1 MKRTGYRPCLSRG
14 DDIQRDP
21 CLSGWAP
28 VGVVN
33 FRGPMAQFDPRRQPM
48 RLAPHAL
55 TAVAALSVALLAGR
69 VYQPAKAEEAPPLTA
84 AQLATIEAQ
93 AFAAA
98 GTPAGLT
105 APEAI
110 PVQIRRGETFEQ
122 AVRRTGIAPEEA
134 SAVAATLSNAM
145 DVTAMRAGQRFETA
159 IAKPRGGRGDARLIG
174 LTMRTG
180 PATQLTVSRSFDGA
194 LRLRSL
200 EEKVTHETVVL
211 TGKVEG
217 SLSAS
222 AQREG
227 APAPVRRLAGR
238 LFSHKFDMDRDIKSS
253 DQFTYVFGRSVTEN
267 GRTIGTS
274 DMLYASLKGV
284 AFYRFQ
290 PAGAKEA
297 QYFDGTGKN
306 TRSAFMRTP
315 LERGFRVSSSFG
327 FRRHP
332 IAGYRRMHQGID
344 FAAGMGTPIV
354 APADGVVVEAR
365 RWGGYGNWLRIRH
378 PNGLETGY
386 GHLSRYAS
394 GVRAGQRVRQGQ
406 IVAYV
411 GSTGAST
418 GPHLHYEIWRNGQ
431 RINPS
436 GVKTQEGTILAGA
449 DLTAFR
455 AEKARIDRI
464 IASGG
469 ERRPQV
475 QTASVASGLRPAQG

>member
-1 MKRTGYRPCLSRG
+1 
-14 DDIQRDP
+14 
-21 CLSGWAP
+21 
-28 VGVVN
+28 
-33 FRGPMAQFDPRRQPM
+33 M
-48 RLAPHAL
+48 RIAPHAL
-55 TAVAALSVALLAGR
+55 TAVAAISVALLAGR
-69 VYQPAKAEEAPPLTA
+69 VYQPAQAEEAPPLSA
-84 AQLATIEAQ
+84 AEIAYLEAR

-98 GTPAGLT
+98 GAPEGLG

-110 PVQIRRGETFEQ
+110 PVEVRRGETFEQ
-122 AVRRTGIAPEEA
+122 AVRRTGIAAEEA

-145 DVTAMRAGQRFETA
+145 DVTSIPAGQRFETA

-180 PATQLTVSRSFDGA
+180 PASQLTVSRSFDGA
-194 LRLRSL
+194 LRLRAL

-211 TGKVEG
+211 GGKVEG
-217 SLSAS
+217 SLTRTAR
-222 AQREG
+222 REG
-227 APAPVRRLAGR
+227 TPAAIARAAAR
-238 LFSHKFDMDRDIKSS
+238 LFSHKFDLERDVRAS
-253 DQFTYVFGRSVTEN
+253 DEFRYVFDRTVTES
-267 GRTIGTS
+267 GRTIDTG
-274 DMLYASLKGV
+274 DLLYAELKGV

-290 PAGAKEA
+290 RPGSDKVE
-297 QYFDGTGKN
+297 YFDATGKN

-332 IAGYRRMHQGID
+332 IAGYRKMHQGID
-344 FAAGMGTPIV
+344 FAAGMGTPVV

-378 PNGLETGY
+378 SNGLESGY

-406 IVAYV
+406 VVAYV

-418 GPHLHYEIWRNGQ
+418 GPHLHYEIWRGGQ
-431 RINPS
+431 RINPA
-436 GVKTQEGTILAGA
+436 GVRTEEGTVLAGA
-449 DLTAFR
+449 ELAAFR

-464 IASGG
+464 IAAGG
-469 ERRPQV
+469 ERKAQ
-475 QTASVASGLRPAQG
+475 QATMNAGLRPAQA

>member
-1 MKRTGYRPCLSRG
+1 
-14 DDIQRDP
+14 
-21 CLSGWAP
+21 
-28 VGVVN
+28 
-33 FRGPMAQFDPRRQPM
+33 M
-48 RLAPHAL
+48 RIAPHAL
-55 TAVAALSVALLAGR
+55 TAVAAISVALLAGR
-69 VYQPAKAEEAPPLTA
+69 VYQPAQAQEAPPLTQA
-84 AQLATIEAQ
+84 EIAYLEAR

-98 GTPAGLT
+98 GTPEGLG

-110 PVQIRRGETFEQ
+110 PVQVRRGETFEE

-145 DVTAMRAGQRFETA
+145 DVTSIPAGQRFETA

-174 LTMRTG
+174 LTLRTG
-180 PATQLTVSRSFDGA
+180 PASQLTVSRSFDGA

-200 EEKVTHETVVL
+200 DEKVTHETVVL
-211 TGKVEG
+211 SGKVEG
-217 SLSAS
+217 SLSRTAR
-222 AQREG
+222 REG
-227 APAPVRRLAGR
+227 APAGIARAAAR
-238 LFSHKFDMDRDIKSS
+238 LFSHKFDLERDIRSS
-253 DQFTYVFGRSVTEN
+253 DEFRYVFDRTVTES
-267 GRTIGTS
+267 GRTIGS
-274 DMLYASLKGV
+274 GDLLYAELKGV

-290 PAGAKEA
+290 RPGSDKVE
-297 QYFDGTGKN
+297 YFDATGKN

-344 FAAGMGTPIV
+344 FAAGMGTPVI

-378 PNGLETGY
+378 SNGLESGY

-406 IVAYV
+406 VVAYV

-418 GPHLHYEIWRNGQ
+418 GPHLHYEIWRRGQ
-431 RINPS
+431 RINPA
-436 GVKTQEGTILAGA
+436 GVRTEEGTVLAGA
-449 DLTAFR
+449 ELAAFR

-464 IASGG
+464 IAAGG
-469 ERRPQV
+469 EQRV
-475 QTASVASGLRPAQG
+475 QQASMAGGLRPART